1 MHGLKVSRIERCRN
15 QVIVRVTLVLHRVEG
30 VPRHAARHELAVSL
44 IDHSLHLLEFS
55 LQLRDD
61 LDLFLILDDLLLKL
75 CVQRLEVGHLPL
87 QVLHVIAGVLSL
99 HVGGALADGEL
110 ADLFFLLGLFLL
122 LLSLAVNFLNSR

>member
-1 MHGLKVSRIERCRN
+1 MS
-15 QVIVRVTLVLHRVEG
+15 LVYQ
-30 VPRHAARHELAVSL
+30 A
-44 IDHSLHLLEFS
+44 LHLLKFG

-61 LDLFLILDDLLLKL
+61 LDLFLILDDLLLKF
-75 CVQRLEVGHLPL
+75 CVQRLQVGHLSL

-110 ADLFFLLGLFLL
+110 AGLFFLLGLFLL